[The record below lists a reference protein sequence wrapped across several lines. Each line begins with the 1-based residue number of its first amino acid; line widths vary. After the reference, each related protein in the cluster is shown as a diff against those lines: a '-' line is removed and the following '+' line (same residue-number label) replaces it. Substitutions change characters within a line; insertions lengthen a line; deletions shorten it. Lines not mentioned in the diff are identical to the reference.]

1 MFGMLAFP
9 CSDSNAEFSC
19 YIIEYD
25 IIVDIIA
32 SRIISIRA
40 LFALFEHFT
49 QCASLLGML
58 TSPRTR
64 SNAEFSCY
72 IIEYEIIVD
81 IIASRTIPIRALFA
95 LFEHFTQCASLLG
108 MLTSPRTRSN
118 AEFSCYIIEH
128 DIIVD
133 SIASR
138 TIPIRAFLRPRH
150 HPAADACVCAPQE
163 TRSRRSSSSSATC
176 WY

>member
-32 SRIISIRA
+32 SRTIPIRA

-49 QCASLLGML
+49 HRASLLGML

-72 IIEYEIIVD
+72 IIEY
-81 IIASRTIPIRALFA
+81 
-95 LFEHFTQCASLLG
+95 
-108 MLTSPRTRSN
+108 
-118 AEFSCYIIEH
+118 

-138 TIPIRAFLRPRH
+138 IIPIRAFLHPRH
-150 HPAADACVCAPQE
+150 HHAADACVCAPQE
-163 TRSRRSSSSSATC
+163 MRSRRSSFSSATC